1 MSDAAVRPRSVRGK
15 GAELR
20 GEVLAAAMALLT
32 ETGEEDAVSLRA
44 VAQRVGVSVPS
55 IYLHFADKQAL
66 LDAVCEEVFAAL
78 DAQLRAAGVGAPD
91 VFEGLR
97 LQGVAYVH
105 FAVANPEHYR
115 IVLMRKHISSAPGH
129 ADLVMASAA
138 FQHFVASVQECVDA
152 GVFEGEAEALAL
164 RLWAAAH
171 GVAALLVAK
180 PYFPWPPLEDYI
192 DQTIRMAGL
201 GIALSSRV
209 GECGELTVAD
219 LVTKLN
225 QLPAPAR
232 HAADQHPVSRS
243 EQPSSPSRPPSP
255 SSSPYDG

>member
-1 MSDAAVRPRSVRGK
+1 VSEVAVRRRSARGK

-20 GEVLAAAMALLT
+20 GEVLRAAMDLLT
-32 ETGEEDAVSLRA
+32 ETGDEEAVSLRV

-78 DAQLRAAGVGAPD
+78 DAQMQAAALDGTD
-91 VFEGLR
+91 VFDGLR
-97 LQGVAYVH
+97 LQGIAYVN

-115 IVLMRKHISSAPGH
+115 IVLMRKHDSAGGDY
-129 ADLVMASAA
+129 ADLVMASSA
-138 FQHFVASVQECVDA
+138 FEHFVASVQECVDA
-152 GVFEGEAEALAL
+152 GIFEGEADALAL

-180 PYFPWPPLEDYI
+180 PYFPWPPLDDYI
-192 DQTIRMAGL
+192 EHVIRMAGL

-209 GECGELTVAD
+209 GECGDLSLGE
-219 LVTKLN
+219 LVTRLN
-225 QLPAPAR
+225 A
-232 HAADQHPVSRS
+232 VRS
-243 EQPSSPSRPPSP
+243 A
-255 SSSPYDG
+255 

>member
-1 MSDAAVRPRSVRGK
+1 VSETAVRRRSARGK

-20 GEVLAAAMALLT
+20 GEVLRAAMDLLT

-66 LDAVCEEVFAAL
+66 LDAVCEEVFSAL
-78 DAQLRAAGVGAPD
+78 DARMRAAAADAPD

-97 LQGVAYVH
+97 LQGIAYVQ
-105 FAVANPEHYR
+105 FALDNPEHYR
-115 IVLMRKHISSAPGH
+115 IVLMRKHDQEGGA
-129 ADLVMASAA
+129 ADLLMASAA
-138 FQHFVASVQECVDA
+138 FEHFVGSVQECVDA
-152 GVFEGEAEALAL
+152 GVFEGEADALAL

-171 GVAALLVAK
+171 GIAALLVAK

-192 DQTIRMAGL
+192 EQTIRMAGL

-209 GECGELTVAD
+209 GECGALELPE
-219 LVTKLN
+219 LVRRLD
-225 QLPAPAR
+225 AVR
-232 HAADQHPVSRS
+232 
-243 EQPSSPSRPPSP
+243 
-255 SSSPYDG
+255 